1 MSIFWL
7 PVAAGLLLGKLSG
20 GHISHLAQIRLRHS
34 WLLLASVAV
43 QVALIFTPPV
53 PPEHGIE
60 PLRVCLPLAMAA
72 MGVFV
77 ALNWRLPGMLI
88 ALLGVTANLVVIVA
102 NSGLMPI
109 SPEALIAS
117 GRTQS
122 MELAL
127 EHPGIRLPRSKDVI
141 LAWEDTRLPWLSDM
155 VVTPPVPRR
164 MVVSAGDL
172 IIAAGLAYLTAEV
185 VRKPIEKKEQER
197 GATDAD
203 SHIVSPRATSRW

>member
-1 MSIFWL
+1 
-7 PVAAGLLLGKLSG
+7 
-20 GHISHLAQIRLRHS
+20 
-34 WLLLASVAV
+34 
-43 QVALIFTPPV
+43 
-53 PPEHGIE
+53 
-60 PLRVCLPLAMAA
+60 MAA

-102 NSGLMPI
+102 HSGLMPI

-117 GRTQS
+117 RRTQG

-164 MVVSAGDL
+164 MVVSTGDL
-172 IIAAGLAYLTAEV
+172 IIAAGDRTVASVDDLQDVLAGAGAGELSLLV
-185 VRKPIEKKEQER
+185 VRGMEDVRVTVPS
-197 GATDAD
+197 D
-203 SHIVSPRATSRW
+203 ATSTEGPGIGSERAPGTEKPPRPN

>member
-1 MSIFWL
+1 
-7 PVAAGLLLGKLSG
+7 
-20 GHISHLAQIRLRHS
+20 
-34 WLLLASVAV
+34 
-43 QVALIFTPPV
+43 
-53 PPEHGIE
+53 
-60 PLRVCLPLAMAA
+60 

-117 GRTQS
+117 GRTQG

-164 MVVSAGDL
+164 MVVSTGDL

-185 VRKPIEKKEQER
+185 VRRPAKRKEHEY
-197 GATDAD
+197 GAADAG
-203 SHIVSPRATSRW
+203 SHTVSPQAISRW